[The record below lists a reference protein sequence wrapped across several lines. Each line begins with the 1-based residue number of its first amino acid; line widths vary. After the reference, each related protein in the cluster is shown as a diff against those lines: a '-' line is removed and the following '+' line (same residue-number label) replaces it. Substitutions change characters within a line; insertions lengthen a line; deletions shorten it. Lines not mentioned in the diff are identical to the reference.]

1 MTGNKIQPLWSVI
14 IKALLSSQHIV
25 LELIIY
31 RNISFS
37 CIFIGI
43 HTCNTL
49 HSAHNL
55 GIYSLPGILICKLQ
69 KCLCCSNLCMG
80 RKTDIDPLTSKN
92 VIYVILIKIT
102 IFFCKMFNLPYINM
116 KINDYVDFN
125 RN

>member
-1 MTGNKIQPLWSVI
+1 MLLQIYHTRMQTAIPRLSSYNETEKRDMTGNKIQPLWSVI

-55 GIYSLPGILICKLQ
+55 DIYSL
-69 KCLCCSNLCMG
+69 
-80 RKTDIDPLTSKN
+80 
-92 VIYVILIKIT
+92 Y
-102 IFFCKMFNLPYINM
+102 
-116 KINDYVDFN
+116 
-125 RN
+125 